1 MEKLKRQLAKEFE
14 IKDPGKLKY
23 FLRIEVAHSNEG
35 IVISQ
40 QICILDLLNE
50 TGISGCKPTETPM
63 EQSHKLNKE
72 KEALQ

>member
-35 IVISQ
+35 I
-40 QICILDLLNE
+40 DL
-50 TGISGCKPTETPM
+50 TKDMHSRSTK
-63 EQSHKLNKE
+63 
-72 KEALQ
+72 